1 MCKMKPRINILDLL
15 VQRLKTLQEPCF
27 GKLYGIF
34 AKDTHFI
41 LGLQLDNESDV
52 SSRYS
57 LPAEVDFCG
66 IFEAYSG
73 TIDIE
78 RALGRCSKV
87 EVTDNPIFLSV
98 KLIVENDIQCN
109 IVSNNKVV
117 SSSSSIISIQDF
129 YSQFVHIRLQGEFQ
143 INTEQNAESISN
155 SFTVLR
161 KSVASGIMAFT
172 LTKQNVMLVAS
183 DSENGIIGL
192 TGDPAFS
199 ELCQDE
205 NGEGGQKKKKT
216 EHFLGL
222 EIVDAN
228 LMKRVTKDHTSKELN
243 GHSPVVIIC
252 KKRMAVLNIPIK
264 IDFLATISRGT
275 TLSRIYDIL
284 LECAIKN
291 IKLYESVVQYYI
303 KKNPIE
309 GNLQL
314 PNTQHFFAKDCG
326 HFVTRIVFA
335 ESAEDLRKEREL
347 LHDSLLLSK
356 IMPMFRKS
364 NQFNFSDSKSGPLIN
379 VHEGLKPTNN
389 AGKLALVKG
398 NYEYYH
404 YCQNRLDDN
413 GWGCA
418 YRSLQTLASW
428 YKLQG
433 YTDQEVPT
441 FKEIQK
447 CLVDVGDK
455 PRSFIDS
462 RQWIGSTEVSY
473 VLNSLLGI
481 TSKILYVSTGEDMAT
496 KGPELVSHFETH
508 GSPVMI
514 GGGVLA
520 HTILG
525 VDYNQQ
531 TGNLKF
537 LILDPHYT
545 GGEDLN
551 IIQGKGWCGW
561 KGVEFWNKTAYYNM
575 CLPLVPREV

>member
-1 MCKMKPRINILDLL
+1 MKPRIKILDLL

-143 INTEQNAESISN
+143 INTEQNEESISN

-199 ELCQDE
+199 ELCQDA
-205 NGEGGQKKKKT
+205 NGEGGQKKKET
-216 EHFLGL
+216 EQFLGL

-228 LMKRVTKDHTSKELN
+228 LMKRVTKDNTSKELN

-326 HFVTRIVFA
+326 HFVTRIVFV
-335 ESAEDLRKEREL
+335 ESAEDL
-347 LHDSLLLSK
+347 SK
-356 IMPMFRKS
+356 
-364 NQFNFSDSKSGPLIN
+364 L
-379 VHEGLKPTNN
+379 T
-389 AGKLALVKG
+389 GKLALVKG